1 MTNRH
6 VLHVFNPE
14 HDLVLARKT
23 GSYTAPDAARGLR
36 ADIGFLPALWAGEGD
51 FVAVHDVCNAV
62 KAFSRFADVV
72 SDILGVDIHRRV
84 EFVPLAGLRHLSV
97 DEIDVWGWDRGV
109 RKELSACGVSEAL
122 LPDDGCLD
130 AIRELSHRRNA
141 VAFLASTD
149 IPGTVGE
156 AVGCTGEAMVC
167 DCIGRYRDAVLKA
180 PWSCSGRGLRFAAAG
195 EMSGH
200 LHGWIRNIIK
210 TQGRVMVEKRY
221 DKVCDFGMEFY
232 SDGKGGVTYCG
243 LSLFSTDNGAYTGN
257 IIASEYFKKCQ
268 LKRYVS
274 GMLLDDI
281 RESIVCWC
289 GHKYNNMYRGFFG
302 VDMMIVWDDGDAAF
316 KVHPCVEINLRRT
329 MGHAALSLTPAEDTG
344 RRATMAITKKDKYQL
359 NINIL

>member
-23 GSYTAPDAARGLR
+23 GSFTAPDAARGLR
-36 ADIGFLPALWAGEGD
+36 AGIGFLPALWAGEGD
-51 FVAVHDVCNAV
+51 FVAVCDVHHAV
-62 KAFSRFADVV
+62 EAFSRFAAGV
-72 SDILGVDIHRRV
+72 SAALGVEV
-84 EFVPLAGLRHLSV
+84 CCGAEFVSYDGLRQLPV
-97 DEIDVWGWDRGV
+97 DDVEVWGWDRGI

-122 LPDDGCLD
+122 LPDDGCLEV
-130 AIRELSHRRNA
+130 IRDLSHRRNA
-141 VAFLASTD
+141 AAFLASSG

-167 DCIGRYRDAVLKA
+167 DCIGRFHDAVLKA

-195 EMSGH
+195 EMSDH
-200 LHGWIRNIIK
+200 LRGWIRNIIK
-210 TQGRVMVEKRY
+210 TQGCVMVEKRY

-257 IIASEYFKKCQ
+257 IIASEHFKESW

-274 GMLLDDI
+274 ESLLNNV
-281 RESIVCWC
+281 RESLVCRC
-289 GHKYNNMYRGFFG
+289 SHKYNNMYRGFFG
-302 VDMMIVWDDGDAAF
+302 VDMMIVRDAGDAAF

-329 MGHAALSLTPAEDTG
+329 MGHAALALTPAEDTG